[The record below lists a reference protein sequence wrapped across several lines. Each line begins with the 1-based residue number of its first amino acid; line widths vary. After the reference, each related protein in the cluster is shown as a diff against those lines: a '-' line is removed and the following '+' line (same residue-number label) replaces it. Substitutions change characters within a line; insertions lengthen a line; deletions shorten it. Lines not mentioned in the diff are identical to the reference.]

1 MSFDKQNYWRRI
13 LQSEIRNLATAESE
27 GRQKPPPTPFIF
39 AVHLPKRFSLAR
51 EACCQFYSK
60 TVRISLNKRA
70 TIRFSGILLIDYAAL
85 RSAESVGKI
94 PESLIM
100 VEMPGVE
107 PGSGKAY

>member
-1 MSFDKQNYWRRI
+1 
-13 LQSEIRNLATAESE
+13 
-27 GRQKPPPTPFIF
+27 
-39 AVHLPKRFSLAR
+39 LAR

-60 TVRISLNKRA
+60 KVRISLNKRA

-94 PESLIM
+94 PESLIV